1 MMISSDGV
9 GNYTCGDC
17 GHKWK
22 ARHRYQW
29 WPIRVLWRPRTA
41 HKFFA
46 WHGWQTGW
54 DGIEQRV
61 YGQTFHVGA
70 LKIHAG
76 G

>member
-9 GNYTCGDC
+9 GNYACGDY

-22 ARHRYQW
+22 ASHRYQW
-29 WPIRVLWRPRTA
+29 WPIRLGWRRKSATR
-41 HKFFA
+41 FFT

-61 YGQTFHVGA
+61 YGQTLHIGA
-70 LKIHAG
+70 FKIHLG
-76 G
+76 R